1 MTWSILA
8 RSASSDSTWALTLGS
23 VMDGVPFMT
32 TCTLS
37 PDWALKLASSR
48 FCARVDSVLGA
59 LKLVVKL
66 VPAALTIT
74 WRATKT
80 TNQAATTHLRWV

>member
-1 MTWSILA
+1 
-8 RSASSDSTWALTLGS
+8 
-23 VMDGVPFMT
+23 MDGVPFIT

-48 FCARVDSVLGA
+48 FWARVDSVLGA

-66 VPAALTIT
+66 VPAALTT
-74 WRATKT
+74 SWSATNT
-80 TNQAATTHLRWV
+80 TTQATTTQRRWV